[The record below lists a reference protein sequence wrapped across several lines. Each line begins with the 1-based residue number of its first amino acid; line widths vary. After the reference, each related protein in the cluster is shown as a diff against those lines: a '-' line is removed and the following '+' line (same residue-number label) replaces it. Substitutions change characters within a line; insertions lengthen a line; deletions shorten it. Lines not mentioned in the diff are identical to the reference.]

1 MNDRAESRVFLITG
15 ASSGIGAA
23 TAQQVAQAGHRVVL
37 VARSPDKLNVLA
49 SRLGGPEKALPI
61 PCDVTDWDAQKRMVA
76 GALEHFGRI
85 DVVFA
90 NAGVLKGSPF
100 LGEDDTPDEWREMVL
115 ANVLGT
121 AMTARLTLPE
131 LVKRNGHLLI
141 TGSASGRT
149 TSPQSLYSVTKWA
162 VTGMA
167 QSIRNQLLGTGVRVT
182 LIQPGFT
189 VTSITSGWPEPKI
202 PMLQADDVARAVMYA
217 TSQPESVDVNEILI
231 RPIGQVN

>member
-1 MNDRAESRVFLITG
+1 MNDRANSRVFLITG

-23 TAQQVAQAGHRVVL
+23 TAQHVTQAGHRVVL

-49 SRLGGPEKALPI
+49 SRLGGPEKALPV
-61 PCDVTDWDAQKRMVA
+61 PCDVTDWAAQKRMVNR
-76 GALEHFGRI
+76 ALEHFGRI

-149 TSPQSLYSVTKWA
+149 TGTQSLYSVTKWA

-202 PMLQADDVARAVMYA
+202 PMLRADDVARAVMYA

>member
-23 TAQQVAQAGHRVVL
+23 TAQLVAQAGHRVVL
-37 VARSPDKLNVLA
+37 VARSSEKLNILA

-76 GALEHFGRI
+76 DALEHFGRI